1 MADSK
6 EAPYLPAANQQV
18 QIFTSADGQAQLQVA
33 LEHDTL
39 WLSQAQM
46 GELFDTTPENVLM
59 HLKNIFNDG
68 ELAEPATTKD
78 FLVVRQEGAR
88 QVRRRIKHYSLDAI
102 ISVGYR
108 VSSRRATQF
117 RQWATRVLQAHLV
130 EGYTLNQRRL
140 AERGIEFEQAV
151 SLLSRTLANQQLV
164 NDQGRAVLQVIG
176 DYARSWSLLQGY
188 DEQSLQEQN
197 TRQTDMRA
205 LELGDVLAAIAQLK
219 ATLMAKGEA
228 TELFG
233 QLRGDG
239 LASAIATIEQGF
251 ADDWFYPN
259 VASRAAHLLYF
270 VIVYRMCCMQR
281 AHGCAGAAK
290 NHPLADGNKRS
301 GSFLFLW
308 YLQLNQHLLARPVEQ
323 LINDN
328 TLVALALLVAES
340 LPEQKELMV
349 RLVEHFVLLRPL

>member
-1 MADSK
+1 MADSQ
-6 EAPYLPAANQQV
+6 EAPYQPAMAQQI
-18 QIFTSADGQAQLQVA
+18 QLFTSADGQAQLQVA
-33 LEHDTL
+33 LEHETV
-39 WLSQAQM
+39 WLSLQQLT
-46 GELFDTTPENVLM
+46 ELFGRDKSVISR
-59 HLKNIFNDG
+59 HLKNIFDSN
-68 ELAEPATTKD
+68 ELQREAVVAKKATTAADGKTY
-78 FLVVRQEGAR
+78 
-88 QVRRRIKHYSLDAI
+88 QVEYFNLDAI

-108 VSSRRATQF
+108 VSSARATQF
-117 RQWATRVLQAHLV
+117 RQWATGVLKQHLV

-188 DEQSLQEQN
+188 DEQSLQEQSA
-197 TRQTDMRA
+197 RQTDMRA
-205 LELGDVLAAIAQLK
+205 LAMDDVLAAIAQLK
-219 ATLMAKGEA
+219 ATLIAKGEA

-251 ADDWFYPN
+251 ADEWFYPN

-270 VIVYRMCCMQR
+270 VI
-281 AHGCAGAAK
+281 K